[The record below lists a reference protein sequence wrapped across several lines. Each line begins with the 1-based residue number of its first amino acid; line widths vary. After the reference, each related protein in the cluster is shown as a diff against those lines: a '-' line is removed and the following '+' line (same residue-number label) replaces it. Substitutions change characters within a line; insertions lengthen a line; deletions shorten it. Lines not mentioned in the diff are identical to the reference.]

1 LFSELNPGT
10 ATRQIS
16 HQIKIWLRPFRTLG
30 AFSLLWLATLSLGI
44 AISAVAYTYFK
55 HTVLAPLD
63 LPKSDQLYAI
73 VRSIDQSAA
82 ASAASS
88 RAKLT
93 VAKLDTLTRGLLS
106 EVNAIKGLEAA
117 GSVRQLHRLSGP
129 GLAARQV
136 ALLQMTSNWLRV
148 LGVKAQ
154 FGRRLDRS
162 DCDSDRVMISD
173 ALWRDAFKAD
183 ASVLGR
189 VVEIAGE
196 SKTIVGVLPQ
206 SLQRVVRADVFST
219 SKFHAV
225 ARDREHSL
233 KVIARRFN
241 SLSADALSV
250 RLSKAFAAWRT
261 RVADAHSKKDT
272 GLSPIDLHTDRN
284 NSTRETLAPILA
296 LVALLALL
304 MACNASS
311 LFAVSVLERVHEL
324 AIEVAL
330 GARVRRLLLQIAAQ
344 SLVFTAFATAIA
356 VPLCPLLFAL
366 ARRYFL
372 DGSAELADVQYD
384 LNALLVAAAAFA
396 LLNLAAALLPAAA
409 ILRRINLVRSER
421 ALLSTTGARF
431 ARSALAFQLVAATAV
446 ILLSLL
452 LLRTLQNLNQID
464 PGFDLEHLWS
474 AQIVLPNRTDTG
486 KPEKDQ
492 SAVLAN
498 VEFMEFVRRDVAK
511 IPGVRA
517 ASFASEVPLAL
528 ERSKAIELQ
537 IAGAK
542 PDASG
547 RAPYAQLRAID
558 AHYLSALGL
567 KTVAGRLPKA
577 DSGLTD
583 PDENVEQEVAVNQ
596 SYVARFMPGVDPIGR
611 KIVGHYAR
619 VVGVLP
625 AFKQLALSELS
636 EPELY
641 TPMALQALNESS
653 LLVRTEKPTPPQ
665 SLEDRIRQIV
675 RAADQNVP
683 LAGALTGARL
693 RDASIQDRINLSRVL
708 TLFAAL
714 ALLSTALGLFS
725 LSAYSVAKRVRE
737 FGLRLAVGAAPMRLL
752 REVLFENLR
761 FTGACAAAGL
771 VLGALLSELVAN
783 KLYAVYWFDWRSAVG
798 AALLIQLVCV
808 LAAMLPAWRASR
820 TDPMTV
826 LRD

>member
-1 LFSELNPGT
+1 MFSEL
-10 ATRQIS
+10 S
-16 HQIKIWLRPFRTLG
+16 HRLKMWLRPFRTLG

-44 AISAVAYTYFK
+44 AVSAVAYSYFK

-63 LPKSDQLYAI
+63 LPKSDRLYAI
-73 VRSIDQSAA
+73 VRDIDAATALPSASSAA
-82 ASAASS
+82 N
-88 RAKLT
+88 
-93 VAKLDTLTRGLLS
+93 LDTLTRGLLS

-117 GSVRQLHRLSGP
+117 GSVRQVHRLSGP
-129 GLAARQV
+129 GLAAQQV
-136 ALLQMTSNWLRV
+136 ALLQTTPNWLRL

-154 FGRRLDRS
+154 LGRRLTAADG
-162 DCDSDRVMISD
+162 DSERVMISD
-173 ALWRDAFKAD
+173 ALWRDVFNAD
-183 ASVLGR
+183 ASVLNR
-189 VVEIAGE
+189 AIEIAGE
-196 SKTIVGVLPQ
+196 PKTIIGVLPK
-206 SLQRVVRADVFST
+206 SLQRIARADVLSA
-219 SKFHAV
+219 SKFPGV
-225 ARDREHSL
+225 ARDRDYFL

-241 SLSADALSV
+241 SLAPDALSA
-250 RLSKAFAAWRT
+250 RLSQAIAARHARAPAAYASKAAT
-261 RVADAHSKKDT
+261 R
-272 GLSPIDLHTDRN
+272 LLPIKLHIDR
-284 NSTRETLAPILA
+284 SRATRETLAPVLA

-330 GARVRRLLLQIAAQ
+330 GARIRRLLLQIAAQ
-344 SLVFTAFATAIA
+344 SLIFTAIAAAIA
-356 VPLCPLLFAL
+356 VPLCPLLFAV
-366 ARRYFL
+366 ARQYFL
-372 DGSAELADVQYD
+372 GGNAELVEVKYD
-384 LNALLVAAAAFA
+384 ANSLLLATAAFA
-396 LLNLAAALLPAAA
+396 LLNLAAATLPAAA

-452 LLRTLQNLNQID
+452 LLRTLQNLTQID
-464 PGFDLEHLWS
+464 PGFDLAHLWS

-486 KPEKDQ
+486 KPAKDL

-498 VEFMEFVRRDVAK
+498 VEFMEIVQKGVAK
-511 IPGVRA
+511 IPGIRA

-528 ERSKAIELQ
+528 ERGKSIPLY
-537 IAGAK
+537 IVGATA
-542 PDASG
+542 DSFG
-547 RAPYAQLRAID
+547 RTPYAQLRAID
-558 AHYLSALGL
+558 GHYLNALGL
-567 KTVAGRLPKA
+567 KPLAGKLPSFNA
-577 DSGLTD
+577 QSDNLA
-583 PDENVEQEVAVNQ
+583 EHAELEVAVNQ
-596 SYVARFMPGVDPIGR
+596 SYVARFTPGINPIGR
-611 KIVGHYAR
+611 KLIGHNAR

-641 TPMALQALNESS
+641 TPMSLPGLNDVS
-653 LLVRTEKPTPPQ
+653 LLVRTETSTPPAG
-665 SLEDRIRQIV
+665 LEDQIRLIV

-708 TLFAAL
+708 TLFATL
-714 ALLSTALGLFS
+714 AILTTALGLFS
-725 LSAYSVAKRVRE
+725 LSAYSVTKRVRE

-783 KLYAVYWFDWRSAVG
+783 KLYAVHWFDWRSAVA

-808 LAAMLPAWRASR
+808 LAAMIPAWRASR
-820 TDPMTV
+820 TNPMTV

>member
-1 LFSELNPGT
+1 MFSEL
-10 ATRQIS
+10 S
-16 HQIKIWLRPFRTLG
+16 HRLKMWLRPFRTLG

-44 AISAVAYTYFK
+44 AVSAVAYSYFK

-63 LPKSDQLYAI
+63 LPKSDRLYAI
-73 VRSIDQSAA
+73 VRGIDAATALPSASSAA
-82 ASAASS
+82 N
-88 RAKLT
+88 
-93 VAKLDTLTRGLLS
+93 LDTLTRGLLS

-117 GSVRQLHRLSGP
+117 GSVRQVHRLSGP
-129 GLAARQV
+129 GLAAQQV
-136 ALLQMTSNWLRV
+136 ALLQTTPNWLRL

-154 FGRRLDRS
+154 LGRRLTAADG
-162 DCDSDRVMISD
+162 DSERVMISD
-173 ALWRDAFKAD
+173 ALWRDVFNAD
-183 ASVLGR
+183 ASVLNR
-189 VVEIAGE
+189 AIEIAGE
-196 SKTIVGVLPQ
+196 PKTIIGVLPK
-206 SLQRVVRADVFST
+206 SLQRIARADVLSA
-219 SKFHAV
+219 SKFPGV
-225 ARDREHSL
+225 ARDRDYFL

-241 SLSADALSV
+241 SLAPDALSA
-250 RLSKAFAAWRT
+250 RLSQAIAARHARAPAAYASKAAT
-261 RVADAHSKKDT
+261 R
-272 GLSPIDLHTDRN
+272 LLPIKLHIDR
-284 NSTRETLAPILA
+284 SRATRETLAPVLA

-330 GARVRRLLLQIAAQ
+330 GARIRRLLLQIAAQ
-344 SLVFTAFATAIA
+344 SLIFTAIAAAIA
-356 VPLCPLLFAL
+356 VPLCPLLFAV
-366 ARRYFL
+366 ARQYFL
-372 DGSAELADVQYD
+372 GGNAELVEVKYD
-384 LNALLVAAAAFA
+384 ANSLLLATAAFA
-396 LLNLAAALLPAAA
+396 LLNLAAATLPAAA

-452 LLRTLQNLNQID
+452 LLRTLQNLTQID
-464 PGFDLEHLWS
+464 PGFDLAHLWS

-486 KPEKDQ
+486 KPAKDL

-498 VEFMEFVRRDVAK
+498 VEFMEIVRRDVAK
-511 IPGVRA
+511 IAGVRA
-517 ASFASEVPLAL
+517 ASFASDVPLAL
-528 ERSKAIELQ
+528 ERSKPIELK
-537 IAGAK
+537 ITGATA
-542 PDASG
+542 DSDG
-547 RAPYAQLRAID
+547 RTPYAQLRAID
-558 AHYLSALGL
+558 SHYLSALGL
-567 KTVAGRLPKA
+567 KPVAGSLPSANARAVNA
-577 DSGLTD
+577 DPND
-583 PDENVEQEVAVNQ
+583 PGDHKEQQVAVNQ
-596 SYVARFMPGVDPIGR
+596 SYVARFMAGSDPIGR
-611 KIVGHYAR
+611 KIVGHNAR

-641 TPMALQALNESS
+641 TPMALQALNEVS
-653 LLVRTEKPTPPQ
+653 LLVRTEKQAPPQ
-665 SLEDRIRQIV
+665 GLEDQIRQIV
-675 RAADQNVP
+675 LAADKNVP

-708 TLFAAL
+708 TLFATL
-714 ALLSTALGLFS
+714 AVLTTALGLFS
-725 LSAYSVAKRVRE
+725 LSAYSVTKRIRE

-783 KLYAVYWFDWRSAVG
+783 KLYAVHWFDWRSAVG

-808 LAAMLPAWRASR
+808 LAAMIPAWRASR

>member
-1 LFSELNPGT
+1 MFSNSNPPL
-10 ATRQIS
+10 ATRPTS
-16 HQIKIWLRPFRTLG
+16 HWLKIWFRPFRTLG

-44 AISAVAYTYFK
+44 AISAVACTYFK

-73 VRSIDQSAA
+73 VRGNDLPN
-82 ASAASS
+82 ASS
-88 RAKLT
+88 TANT
-93 VAKLDTLTRGLLS
+93 TAKLDTLTRGLLS
-106 EVNAIKGLEAA
+106 EVNAIKGLEAG
-117 GSVRQLHRLSGP
+117 GSVRRVHRLSGS

-136 ALLQMTSNWLRV
+136 ALLQVTPNWLRL

-154 FGRRLDRS
+154 LGRGLAAA
-162 DCDSDRVMISD
+162 DCDTDRVMISD
-173 ALWRDAFKAD
+173 ALWRELFNAD
-183 ASVLGR
+183 SSALGR
-189 VVEIAGE
+189 VIEIAGE
-196 SKTIVGVLPQ
+196 PKTIIGVLPQ
-206 SLQRVVRADVFST
+206 SLQRIARADVFSA
-219 SKFHAV
+219 SKFHGL
-225 ARDREHSL
+225 ARDRDYFL

-241 SLSADALSV
+241 SLAPDALSI
-250 RLSKAFAAWRT
+250 RLSQAFAARLA
-261 RVADAHSKKDT
+261 RVPAAYTSNAAS
-272 GLSPIDLHTDRN
+272 GLLPINLHIDR
-284 NSTRETLAPILA
+284 SRATRETLAPVLA

-324 AIEVAL
+324 AIEIAL
-330 GARVRRLLLQIAAQ
+330 GARIRRLLLQIAAQ
-344 SLVFTAFATAIA
+344 SLIFTAMAAAIA
-356 VPLCPLLFAL
+356 IPLCPILFAL
-366 ARRYFL
+366 ARRHFL
-372 DGSAELADVQYD
+372 GGSAELADVQYD
-384 LNALLVAAAAFA
+384 VYALLWVTAAFA
-396 LLNLAAALLPAAA
+396 ILNLAATILPAAA

-421 ALLSTTGARF
+421 ALVSSTGARF

-486 KPEKDQ
+486 KPEKDL
-492 SAVLAN
+492 SAVIAN
-498 VEFMEFVRRDVAK
+498 VEFMDIVRRDVAK
-511 IPGVRA
+511 ITGVRA

-528 ERSKAIELQ
+528 ERSKVIELQ
-537 IAGAK
+537 IVGAK
-542 PDASG
+542 TDSTG
-547 RAPYAQLRAID
+547 RTPYAQLRAID
-558 AHYLSALGL
+558 THYLSALGL
-567 KTVAGRLPKA
+567 KPISGRLPKA
-577 DSGLTD
+577 GSDD
-583 PDENVEQEVAVNQ
+583 PDEHIEQEVAVNQ
-596 SYVARFMPGVDPIGR
+596 SYVTRFMPGVNPLGS
-611 KIVGHYAR
+611 KIVGHNAR
-619 VVGVLP
+619 IVGVLP

-641 TPMALQALNESS
+641 TPMALQALNEVS
-653 LLVRTEKPTPPQ
+653 LLVRTEKQTPPYG
-665 SLEDRIRQIV
+665 LEDRIRQIV
-675 RAADQNVP
+675 RTADKNVP

-708 TLFAAL
+708 TLFATL
-714 ALLSTALGLFS
+714 AILTTALGLFS
-725 LSAYSVAKRVRE
+725 LSAYSVTKRVRE

-783 KLYAVYWFDWRSAVG
+783 KLYAVHWFDWRSAVG

-808 LAAMLPAWRASR
+808 LAAMIPAWRASR